1 MFLKMQLSSVLDY
14 NTIVIDI
21 LDVLIFIWFKD
32 FLSICLIIIIEFVV
46 YGKFLVMYKGGEEL
60 ARNKMRA

>member
-60 ARNKMRA
+60 VRNKMRA